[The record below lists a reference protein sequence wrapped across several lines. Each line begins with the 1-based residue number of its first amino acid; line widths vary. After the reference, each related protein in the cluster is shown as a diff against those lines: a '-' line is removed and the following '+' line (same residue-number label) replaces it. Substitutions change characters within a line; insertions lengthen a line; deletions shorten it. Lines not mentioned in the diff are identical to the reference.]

1 VGPLQV
7 AGSLNITLAVVV
19 AVTEG
24 EEPEFPL
31 LQATTRRP
39 ARNAPAN
46 KKINQ
51 RVPVDVAEPC
61 FAVTTFLPRKTSHI
75 RDRRKAGNRQG
86 KWRETFILCSHTPIR
101 RRPLYEIQA
110 STRHHFWGTLQLTL
124 RGAATAQLGQ
134 NVPDHASLPVPL
146 RTHRCY
152 RRRSQ
157 AAQWRTSG
165 ISRNAV
171 RTP

>member
-24 EEPEFPL
+24 EEPELPL
-31 LQATTRRP
+31 LHATTRRP
-39 ARNAPAN
+39 ARNAPAS

-75 RDRRKAGNRQG
+75 RNRRKAGNHQG
-86 KWRETFILCSHTPIR
+86 KWRENIHTVFT
-101 RRPLYEIQA
+101 YFDQA
-110 STRHHFWGTLQLTL
+110 SAF
-124 RGAATAQLGQ
+124 
-134 NVPDHASLPVPL
+134 V
-146 RTHRCY
+146 
-152 RRRSQ
+152 
-157 AAQWRTSG
+157 
-165 ISRNAV
+165 
-171 RTP
+171 